1 MVYSLG
7 NFARNNNQT
16 ARSLKSFKQRIHI
29 SCNKKAFRWQNNYS
43 TCVNLR
49 KLTKE
54 FYVRFVFGIIVTTC
68 IKFPSL
74 LAKDH
79 THTHT
84 KPKGLN
90 SAFATHTHI
99 VRTRLIL
106 LAVCRGL
113 VWKVPGVFLCYH
125 WEQRLKF
132 LISLGKLSSDDLW
145 IKWKHSVVMI

>member
-1 MVYSLG
+1 MVYALG
-7 NFARNNNQT
+7 NFARKNNQT

-84 KPKGLN
+84 KQKCLN

-99 VRTRLIL
+99 VRTRFTHRLSP
-106 LAVCRGL
+106 LALRGPRSFL
-113 VWKVPGVFLCYH
+113 VLPLRATT
-125 WEQRLKF
+125 Q
-132 LISLGKLSSDDLW
+132 ISN
-145 IKWKHSVVMI
+145 